1 MSRFEAPRKLLP
13 GDDLSGFSCGVSLV
27 DEWVH
32 TRAHS
37 AEKNGT
43 GVVYVVRVGEK
54 VAGIYSLCSHAVARE
69 EVEGGWLRRNTPEA
83 IPAILL
89 GMLGV
94 DKAYQGEHLGSSL
107 LKDAIQRS
115 LFVAEQIGAKA
126 LLVDPADRDA
136 LRFYEKYGF
145 AQVPGTSRMFL
156 PLRK

>member
-13 GDDLSGFSCGVSLV
+13 SDDLGDFCCGVSLV
-27 DEWVH
+27 DEWTHARV
-32 TRAHS
+32 HS

-43 GVVYVVRVGEK
+43 GVVYVVCADGR
-54 VAGIYSLCSHAVARE
+54 VAGIYSLCSHAVARD
-69 EVEGGWLRRNTPEA
+69 EVDGGWLRRNTPEA

-94 DKAYQGEHLGSSL
+94 DKRYQGERLGSSL

-126 LLVDPADRDA
+126 LLVDPVDRDA
-136 LRFYEKYGF
+136 ARFYEKCGF
-145 AQVPGTSRMFL
+145 ARVPGTSRMFL
-156 PLRK
+156 PLKR